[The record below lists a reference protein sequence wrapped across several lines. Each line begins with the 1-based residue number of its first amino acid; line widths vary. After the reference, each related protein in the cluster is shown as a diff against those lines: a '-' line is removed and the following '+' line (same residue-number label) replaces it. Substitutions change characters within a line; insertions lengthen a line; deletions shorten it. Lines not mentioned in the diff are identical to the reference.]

1 MVDDLLARAK
11 DISHVGDAVAIAIDF
26 EDRTRT
32 FYQGLQERV
41 TNKHLVNLLEFLASE
56 EMTHADHLRS
66 FGKTQDSSAV
76 PDDAQAAF
84 KRKVE
89 DVMVMV
95 SGEVEP
101 TAEQIQVLLG
111 AMRVERQAEDLYREL
126 ARRFAGDT
134 EIAAFFDLLAAFER
148 THYDL
153 LDGIVVQVDDFRM
166 QS

>member
-1 MVDDLLARAK
+1 MVDDLLAREK
-11 DISHVGDAVAIAIDF
+11 DISHVSDAVAIAIDF
-26 EDRTRT
+26 ENRTRT
-32 FYQGLQERV
+32 FYQALQERV
-41 TNKHLVNLLEFLASE
+41 TNKHLVDLLEFLASE
-56 EMTHADHLRS
+56 ELSHVDHLKS

-89 DVMVMV
+89 EVMVKV

-101 TAEQIQVLLG
+101 TAEQIQLLLG

-126 ARRFAGDT
+126 AHRFANDT
-134 EIAAFFDLLAAFER
+134 EIAGFFALLAAFER

-153 LDGIVVQVDDFRM
+153 LDGIFAQVDDFRM